1 MHCSF
6 ISHVFCLSLS
16 DAAPAP
22 LASHVYYVNGVGLN
36 ANDHVDT
43 EVPVLCRESVHS
55 YISSAECRYS
65 SAAVH
70 FCHWWLNLWRSLM
83 EETDIRFVM
92 SPELLRARRKTRQ
105 ECYFFLPSA
114 VIQQRVQ
121 RFTLQITGVTLETW
135 RCHCFDV
142 IYAMTKLGRFV
153 CLSVS

>member
-55 YISSAECRYS
+55 YISSADTRLQL
-65 SAAVH
+65 
-70 FCHWWLNLWRSLM
+70 F
-83 EETDIRFVM
+83 TFV
-92 SPELLRARRKTRQ
+92 
-105 ECYFFLPSA
+105 
-114 VIQQRVQ
+114 ID
-121 RFTLQITGVTLETW
+121 G
-135 RCHCFDV
+135 
-142 IYAMTKLGRFV
+142 
-153 CLSVS
+153 